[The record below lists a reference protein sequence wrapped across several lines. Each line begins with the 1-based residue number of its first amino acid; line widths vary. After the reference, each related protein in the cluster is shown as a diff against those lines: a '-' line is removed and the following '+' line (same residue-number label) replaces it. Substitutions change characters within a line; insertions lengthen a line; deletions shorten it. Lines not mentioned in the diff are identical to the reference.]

1 MATLYKEGVE
11 GKYKWLTPKQAKKIR
26 HSAGIQIDGGN
37 RIVTPCKDIAKTGA
51 KPSVVYS
58 LFTDETGCKRITGL
72 CFGIKDGKDYM
83 FIYPTDGDNDKISL
97 HKPLRPFPGFSLM
110 PYEERE
116 KIMPQPITKD
126 SSPEDLERWREYN
139 RIEERRHDA
148 EFVEYLK
155 TKKQ

>member
-1 MATLYKEGVE
+1 MSHL
-11 GKYKWLTPKQAKKIR
+11 AKIL
-26 HSAGIQIDGGN
+26 Q
-37 RIVTPCKDIAKTGA
+37 KTGA

-72 CFGIKDGKDYM
+72 CFGIKDDKNYM